1 MLFFYYCMVFL
12 VATATAMWYY
22 NVEGNYLCTGIG
34 RIIKYHTGSFTFA
47 AIILTLIKMARQM
60 VEQQAS

>member
-1 MLFFYYCMVFL
+1 MVFL

-22 NVEGNYLCTGIG
+22 NVEGNYLCIGIG
-34 RIIKYHTGSFTFA
+34 RIIKYHIGSFTFA

>member
-1 MLFFYYCMVFL
+1 MVFL

-22 NVEGNYLCTGIG
+22 NVEGNYLCIGIG

>member
-1 MLFFYYCMVFL
+1 MVFL

-22 NVEGNYLCTGIG
+22 NVEGNYLCIGIG
-34 RIIKYHTGSFTFA
+34 RIIRYHTGSFTFA